1 MSSKSTFSN
10 STSESYAIALYQLA
24 KESSEIEKVEDGLNS
39 LKKLIK
45 ESFDFKEMI
54 LSPTVTKDEKKN
66 VILLIASKNN
76 FSETLKKFLGFIA
89 LKNRLFFLE
98 KIINSFLN
106 LLSKNKGELKAKLI
120 SSKELSVQDQEKI
133 QRELSVDFK
142 TSLNISYKHN
152 PDLIGGL
159 TIQVG
164 SIMIDASIKNRL
176 KQLKTSMLEA

>member
-98 KIINSFLN
+98 KIINSFSNLN
-106 LLSKNKGELKAKLI
+106 QEIALANHCYGCAAGSG
-120 SSKELSVQDQEKI
+120 SSCV
-133 QRELSVDFK
+133 
-142 TSLNISYKHN
+142 
-152 PDLIGGL
+152 GAL
-159 TIQVG
+159 T
-164 SIMIDASIKNRL
+164 
-176 KQLKTSMLEA
+176 

>member
-66 VILLIASKNN
+66 VVLLIDNKNN
-76 FSETLKKFLGFIA
+76 F
-89 LKNRLFFLE
+89 
-98 KIINSFLN
+98 
-106 LLSKNKGELKAKLI
+106 
-120 SSKELSVQDQEKI
+120 
-133 QRELSVDFK
+133 
-142 TSLNISYKHN
+142 
-152 PDLIGGL
+152 
-159 TIQVG
+159 
-164 SIMIDASIKNRL
+164 
-176 KQLKTSMLEA
+176 

>member
-89 LKNRLFFLE
+89 IKNRLFFLE
-98 KIINSFLN
+98 KIIKSFMN
-106 LLSKNKGELKAKLI
+106 LISNKKGELIAELT
-120 SSKELSVQDQEKI
+120 SSKNLSSEERKKIQQELSA
-133 QRELSVDFK
+133 DFK
-142 TSLNISYKHN
+142 SPININYKLE
-152 PDLIGGL
+152 PELIGGL
-159 TIQVG
+159 IIQIG
-164 SIMIDASIKNRL
+164 SIMVDTSIRTKLKKIEKNL
-176 KQLKTSMLEA
+176 MEL